1 MKERLVFFYQYAG
14 KRAKRVL
21 DAFLYIFIH
30 NYMLYNIFNNLE
42 ILMNQTIFAKKDMI
56 TLAAIIIFAVLAY
69 YYDPPK
75 K

>member
-14 KRAKRVL
+14 KLTMRVL

-30 NYMLYNIFNNLE
+30 NYMLYNILIKLEDSVNLT
-42 ILMNQTIFAKKDMI
+42 NFAKKDMI

>member
-1 MKERLVFFYQYAG
+1 
-14 KRAKRVL
+14 
-21 DAFLYIFIH
+21 
-30 NYMLYNIFNNLE
+30 MLYNILIKLEDSVNLT
-42 ILMNQTIFAKKDMI
+42 NFAKKGMI